1 MTGRFIVFEGGE
13 GAGKTTQIRH
23 LAKTLTEA
31 GKRIVLTREPGG
43 SEGAESLRNLLVTGT
58 TGRWSALSEVLM
70 MYAARNDHLEK
81 TIRPALDAGA
91 WVLCDR
97 FSDSSRADQG
107 AAGGI
112 DAQFIEALDLKVV
125 GSTQPDLVIVLDLNS
140 EAGLRRAAARPSQNN
155 ESEDRFEMKGP
166 EFHQKLRQ
174 AFLDRAQNNPDHYVI
189 IDADADEIS
198 IRAHIFAVC
207 QARFGSEFRQ
217 IR

>member
-1 MTGRFIVFEGGE
+1 MQNCSFSGHMTGRFIVFEGGE

-97 FSDSSRADQG
+97 FSDSSRAYQG

-140 EAGLRRAAARPSQNN
+140 EAGLRRAAA
-155 ESEDRFEMKGP
+155 
-166 EFHQKLRQ
+166 
-174 AFLDRAQNNPDHYVI
+174 
-189 IDADADEIS
+189 
-198 IRAHIFAVC
+198 
-207 QARFGSEFRQ
+207 
-217 IR
+217 